1 MAFLNEK
8 FNTHTF
14 CGGSKSGSAWGVCFF
29 HASKIVSMVTAQA
42 AHGVRKQNIEPR
54 MAFLNEKFNTLT
66 FCAGSKSESLWGVS
80 FFVAWKR
87 VHVVH
92 SQLRNAWAPMVLGV
106 RIPLGNGF
114 QRVLVTYRFH
124 GLDQALILLI
134 DQVEYFLGT
143 CRLGC
148 RYHTWECVFTC
159 NIDQCSREHAGHIEK
174 NITIAIAIAG
184 VF

>member
-29 HASKIVSMVTAQA
+29 HASKIVLMVTAQA

-80 FFVAWKR
+80 FFFAWKF

-92 SQLRNAWAPMVLGV
+92 SHLRNAWAPMVLGV
-106 RIPLGNGF
+106 RIPLRKWFPTSPCNLQIPWAGSGTYITHWPSGILF
-114 QRVLVTYRFH
+114 GYLSIRMGVSHLRVCTHL
-124 GLDQALILLI
+124 
-134 DQVEYFLGT
+134 
-143 CRLGC
+143 
-148 RYHTWECVFTC
+148 
-159 NIDQCSREHAGHIEK
+159 
-174 NITIAIAIAG
+174 
-184 VF
+184 

>member
-1 MAFLNEK
+1 M
-8 FNTHTF
+8 
-14 CGGSKSGSAWGVCFF
+14 CFF
-29 HASKIVSMVTAQA
+29 HALKIVLMVTAQA

-80 FFVAWKR
+80 FFFAWKF

-106 RIPLGNGF
+106 RIPLRKWFPTSPCNLQSPWAGSGTYITHWPNGIF
-114 QRVLVTYRFH
+114 V
-124 GLDQALILLI
+124 
-134 DQVEYFLGT
+134 GT

-148 RYHTWECVFTC
+148 RYHTWECVLTC
-159 NIDQCSREHAGHIEK
+159 NIDQCSRDNAGHMEK
-174 NITIAIAIAG
+174 NITITIAIAG